1 MIEFFMGLIGN
12 LFGIASF
19 QLAENQAKSEAVSSL
34 RHALRLTEKH
44 IEDTRRGK
52 VGKKGF
58 VDVKSKELSGA
69 WSRVAQAIRPF
80 DSGLARTFEDKSD
93 YWINPYGF
101 WQDIQN
107 GERSYDYGMR
117 LKQVKKELVRIENG
131 EF

>member
-1 MIEFFMGLIGN
+1 MMELFIGLIGN

-19 QLAENQAKSEAVSSL
+19 QLAENQAKSEVISSL
-34 RHALRLTEKH
+34 RNALRLTEQH
-44 IEDTRRGK
+44 IKDTRTGK
-52 VGKKGF
+52 LGKKRF
-58 VDVKSKELSGA
+58 YDVESRELSNA

-80 DSGLARTFEDKSD
+80 DGGLARTFEDKSD
-93 YWINPYGF
+93 YWINPSGF

-131 EF
+131 EI

>member
-19 QLAENQAKSEAVSSL
+19 RLSSLQAKSEVISSIKN
-34 RHALRLTEKH
+34 AIRLTEKH
-44 IEDTRRGK
+44 IKDTRTGK
-52 VGKKGF
+52 FGKKRF
-58 VDVKSKELSGA
+58 YDVESRELSGA

-80 DSGLARTFEDKSD
+80 DSELARTFEDKSD

-107 GERSYDYGMR
+107 GERSYNDGIR
-117 LKQVKKELVRIENG
+117 LKAVKKELERIEK
-131 EF
+131 